1 MNLSSNTNSKAL
13 LSVHLLGKA
22 FARLSIL
29 TCLASLSAQ
38 ISFAQ
43 ANTTSTAQDLSPAIA
58 ESIIQAA
65 DSGEFQASIHKL
77 ELGTPEQQ
85 IHMDVEIVATN
96 ESRAQG
102 LMYRFDLPQNYGMLF
117 VFPNSER
124 RCFWMKN
131 TYIPLSIAYINE
143 HGQIVSIHDMQ
154 PHDVSSVC
162 SLAPAMYALETKQG
176 WYQEQKIKI
185 GDSIR
190 IKQTTSQ

>member
-1 MNLSSNTNSKAL
+1 MNLSLSTDSRVL
-13 LSVHLLGKA
+13 LSVILLGKA
-22 FARLSIL
+22 FARLSFL
-29 TCLASLSAQ
+29 TGLATLSVQ
-38 ISFAQ
+38 TSFAQ
-43 ANTTSTAQDLSPAIA
+43 VNTAPTAHDLSPTIA
-58 ESIIQAA
+58 ESIIHAA
-65 DSGEFQASIHKL
+65 DNGEFQASIHKL
-77 ELGTPEQQ
+77 ELGAPEHE

-143 HGQIVSIHDMQ
+143 SGQIVSIHDMQ

-176 WYQEQKIKI
+176 WYQEQNLKI

-190 IKQTTSQ
+190 IKQTLSQ